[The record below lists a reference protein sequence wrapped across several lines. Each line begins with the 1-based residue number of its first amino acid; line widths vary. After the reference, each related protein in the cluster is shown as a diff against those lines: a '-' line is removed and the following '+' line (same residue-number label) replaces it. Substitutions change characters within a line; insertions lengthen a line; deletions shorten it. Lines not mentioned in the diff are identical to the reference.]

1 MNATSDLATLV
12 ELLEK
17 LEDEEITLADLNI
30 RDELIRPAEDAIYLL
45 EKVSGMAEDL
55 HYTFDLG

>member
-1 MNATSDLATLV
+1 MNTTSDLATLV

-17 LEDEEITLADLNI
+17 LEDEKITLADLNI
-30 RDELIRPAEDAIYLL
+30 REDLIQPAENAIYLF

>member
-1 MNATSDLATLV
+1 MNTTSDLATLV

-17 LEDEEITLADLNI
+17 LEDEKITLADLNI
-30 RDELIRPAEDAIYLL
+30 REELIQPAEDAINLL